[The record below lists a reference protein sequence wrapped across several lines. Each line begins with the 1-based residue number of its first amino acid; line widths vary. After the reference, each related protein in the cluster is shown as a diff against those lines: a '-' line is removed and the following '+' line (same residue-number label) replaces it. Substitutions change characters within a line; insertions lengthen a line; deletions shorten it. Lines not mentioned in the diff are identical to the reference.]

1 MHIFSYLNRLVQ
13 KSITDNEIQLDD
25 KSFERLDNEL
35 SLIEEED
42 IAYHFIL
49 NHRVNTISRKLSMA
63 AMPEYGAVSAWYIN
77 YCLGIS
83 MINPLYRSR
92 RVQQFYQPLLGN
104 LLPLFKPVSE
114 QHQKTLISEL
124 KQEIDKNEKLKNYS
138 ELNAKVLSNAI
149 VGISAKSFFHSMIL
163 EQTRRISGRLAGV
176 KEEIIANENQVG
188 GFEFLKYD
196 IFNASFIGVELFE
209 TALTNLNDN
218 RLNQDEKVRN
228 KLSHIMTHSFM
239 DNLNFIVNNGEFL
252 KMSTEDLY
260 KYSLLTITSMKNAI
274 RQLDKNVSI

>member
-1 MHIFSYLNRLVQ
+1 
-13 KSITDNEIQLDD
+13 
-25 KSFERLDNEL
+25 
-35 SLIEEED
+35 
-42 IAYHFIL
+42 
-49 NHRVNTISRKLSMA
+49 
-63 AMPEYGAVSAWYIN
+63 
-77 YCLGIS
+77 
-83 MINPLYRSR
+83 
-92 RVQQFYQPLLGN
+92 
-104 LLPLFKPVSE
+104 
-114 QHQKTLISEL
+114 
-124 KQEIDKNEKLKNYS
+124 
-138 ELNAKVLSNAI
+138 
-149 VGISAKSFFHSMIL
+149 MIL
-163 EQTRRISGRLAGV
+163 EKTIRVSGRLAGV

-188 GFEFLKYD
+188 DFEFLKYD
-196 IFNASFIGVELFE
+196 IFNASFIREEFFE